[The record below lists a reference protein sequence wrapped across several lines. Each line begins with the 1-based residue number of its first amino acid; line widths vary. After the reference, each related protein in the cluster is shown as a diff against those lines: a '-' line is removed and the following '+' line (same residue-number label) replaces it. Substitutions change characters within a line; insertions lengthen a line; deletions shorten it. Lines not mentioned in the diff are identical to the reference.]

1 MPTCY
6 RHDGEPV
13 LLSKT
18 SVPRLSTAVTKKI
31 AVIGAGP
38 AGLMAAEVLALQ
50 GVSVDLYEW
59 LPSPGR
65 KLLFAGKSGL
75 NVTHSEP
82 YEQFL
87 QRFGGSRSWLQ
98 PALDEFRPDALRQW
112 ATDLGVETFVG
123 SSGRVFPLG
132 FKAAPLLRA
141 WLRRLSDAGV
151 TLHTRHRWQ
160 GWDSAGALIF
170 ETSNGRVEVKADA
183 TVLALGGASWP
194 RLGSDGL
201 WQSWLTSRGVEMAP
215 FRPANVGFNVAWST
229 HFLER
234 FEGKPL
240 KGVGLSVAG
249 ERARGDVVITQN
261 GIEGGAVYELSSI
274 LRDAI
279 ARNGTTELLFD
290 LLPDR
295 SESQIRERLERP
307 RGKRSRAN
315 HLRQSIGLTG
325 AKAAL
330 LREGR
335 GPEQYKDAA
344 RLAALV
350 KGCPLELQGPR
361 PVAEAISTA
370 GGVMREAVTPDYMI
384 RAMPGV
390 FCAGEMLDW
399 EVRTGGYLLTACFAT
414 GRAAGAGASRWL
426 AA

>member
-1 MPTCY
+1 
-6 RHDGEPV
+6 
-13 LLSKT
+13 
-18 SVPRLSTAVTKKI
+18 VTKKAAI
-31 AVIGAGP
+31 IGAGP
-38 AGLMAAEVLALQ
+38 AGLMAAEVLGGQ
-50 GVSVDLYEW
+50 GVSVDLYES

-75 NVTHSEP
+75 NVTHAEP
-82 YEQFL
+82 YEKFV
-87 QRFGGSRSWLQ
+87 QRFGATQSWLQ
-98 PALDEFRPDALRQW
+98 PALDAFRPDAVRQW

-123 SSGRVFPLG
+123 SSGRVFPVG

-141 WLRRLSDAGV
+141 WLRRLADAGA

-160 GWDSAGALIF
+160 GWGSAGALMF
-170 ETSNGRVEVKADA
+170 ETPNGPVEVNADA

-201 WQSWLTSRGVEMAP
+201 WQSWLASRGVEMAP
-215 FRPANVGFNVAWST
+215 FLPSNVGFDVAWST

-234 FEGKPL
+234 FEGTPL
-240 KGVGLSVAG
+240 KGVGLRAAG
-249 ERARGDVVITQN
+249 ESARGDVVITAN
-261 GIEGGAVYELSSI
+261 GIEGGAVYELSAI

-279 ARNGTTELLFD
+279 ARDGTTKLSFD

-315 HLRQSIGLTG
+315 HLRQSVGLTG

-335 GPEQYKDAA
+335 GTEGHADAA
-344 RLAALV
+344 RLSALV
-350 KGCPLELQGPR
+350 KAYPLELQAPR
-361 PVAEAISTA
+361 PVAEAISSA
-370 GGVMREAVTPDYMI
+370 GGVRHEAVTPDYMI
-384 RAMPGV
+384 KTMPGV

-414 GRAAGAGASRWL
+414 GRAAGAGAALWL
-426 AA
+426 AT

>member
-1 MPTCY
+1 MEIQPPSPTA
-6 RHDGEPV
+6 D
-13 LLSKT
+13 
-18 SVPRLSTAVTKKI
+18 VTKKVAI
-31 AVIGAGP
+31 IGAGP
-38 AGLMAAEVLALQ
+38 AGLMAAEVLGGQ
-50 GVSVDLYEW
+50 GVSVDLYES

-75 NVTHSEP
+75 NVTHAEP
-82 YEQFL
+82 YEKFV
-87 QRFGGSRSWLQ
+87 QRFGATQSWLQ
-98 PALDEFRPDALRQW
+98 PALDAFRPDAVRQW
-112 ATDLGVETFVG
+112 ATDLGIETFVG
-123 SSGRVFPLG
+123 SSGRVFPVG

-141 WLRRLSDAGV
+141 WLRSLADAGA

-160 GWDSAGALIF
+160 GWGSAGALMF
-170 ETSNGRVEVKADA
+170 ETPDGPVEVNADA

-194 RLGSDGL
+194 RLGSDGH
-201 WQSWLTSRGVEMAP
+201 WQSWLASRGVEMAP
-215 FRPANVGFNVAWST
+215 FLPSNVGFDVAWST

-234 FEGKPL
+234 FEGTPL
-240 KGVGLSVAG
+240 KGVGLRAAG
-249 ERARGDVVITQN
+249 ERARGDVVITAN

-279 ARNGTTELLFD
+279 ARDGTTKLSFD

-315 HLRQSIGLTG
+315 HLRQSVGLTG

-335 GPEQYKDAA
+335 GTEGHVDAA

-350 KGCPLELQGPR
+350 KAYPLELQAPR
-361 PVAEAISTA
+361 PVAEAISSA

-384 RAMPGV
+384 KTMPGV

-414 GRAAGAGASRWL
+414 GRAAGAGAARWL
-426 AA
+426 AP

>member
-1 MPTCY
+1 MEIRP
-6 RHDGEPV
+6 P
-13 LLSKT
+13 SA
-18 SVPRLSTAVTKKI
+18 TADVTKKVAI
-31 AVIGAGP
+31 IGAGP
-38 AGLMAAEVLALQ
+38 AGLMAAEVLGGQ
-50 GVSVDLYEW
+50 GVSVDLYES

-75 NVTHSEP
+75 NVTHAEP
-82 YEQFL
+82 YENFL
-87 QRFGGSRSWLQ
+87 QRFGATRSWLQ
-98 PALDEFRPDALRQW
+98 PALDAFRPDAVRLW

-123 SSGRVFPLG
+123 SSGRVFPIG

-141 WLRRLSDAGV
+141 WLRRLADSGA

-160 GWDSAGALIF
+160 GWGSAGALMF
-170 ETSNGRVEVKADA
+170 ETPDGPVEVNADA

-194 RLGSDGL
+194 RLGSDGH
-201 WQSWLTSRGVEMAP
+201 WQSWLASRGVEMAP
-215 FRPANVGFNVAWST
+215 FLPSNVGFDVAWSA

-234 FEGKPL
+234 FEGTPL
-240 KGVGLSVAG
+240 KGVGLCAAG
-249 ERARGDVVITQN
+249 EGARGDVVITAN

-279 ARNGTTELLFD
+279 ARDGTTKLSFD

-315 HLRQSIGLTG
+315 HLRQSVGLTG
-325 AKAAL
+325 VKAAL

-335 GPEQYKDAA
+335 GIEGHADAA

-350 KGCPLELQGPR
+350 KAYPLELQAPR
-361 PVAEAISTA
+361 PVAEAISSA

-384 RAMPGV
+384 KTMPGV

-414 GRAAGAGASRWL
+414 GRAAGAGAALWL
-426 AA
+426 AT

>member
-1 MPTCY
+1 
-6 RHDGEPV
+6 
-13 LLSKT
+13 
-18 SVPRLSTAVTKKI
+18 
-31 AVIGAGP
+31 
-38 AGLMAAEVLALQ
+38 AEVLGGQ
-50 GVSVDLYEW
+50 GVSVDLYES

-75 NVTHSEP
+75 NVTHAEP
-82 YEQFL
+82 YEKFV
-87 QRFGGSRSWLQ
+87 QRFGATQSWLQ
-98 PALDEFRPDALRQW
+98 PALDAFRPDAVRQW
-112 ATDLGVETFVG
+112 ATDLGIETFVG
-123 SSGRVFPLG
+123 SSGRVFPVG

-141 WLRRLSDAGV
+141 WLRRLADAGA

-160 GWDSAGALIF
+160 GWGSAGALMF
-170 ETSNGRVEVKADA
+170 ETPDGPVEVNADA

-194 RLGSDGL
+194 RLGSDGH
-201 WQSWLTSRGVEMAP
+201 WQSWLASRGVEMAP
-215 FRPANVGFNVAWST
+215 FLPSNVGFDVAWSA

-234 FEGKPL
+234 FEGTPL
-240 KGVGLSVAG
+240 KGVGLRAAG
-249 ERARGDVVITQN
+249 ERARGDVVITAN

-279 ARNGTTELLFD
+279 ARDGTTKLSFD

-315 HLRQSIGLTG
+315 HLRQSVGLTG

-335 GPEQYKDAA
+335 GTEGHADAA

-350 KGCPLELQGPR
+350 KAYPLELQAPR
-361 PVAEAISTA
+361 PVAEAISSA

-384 RAMPGV
+384 KTMPGV

-414 GRAAGAGASRWL
+414 GRAAGAGAARWL
-426 AA
+426 AP

>member
-1 MPTCY
+1 MMEIRP
-6 RHDGEPV
+6 P
-13 LLSKT
+13 SA
-18 SVPRLSTAVTKKI
+18 TADVTKKVAI
-31 AVIGAGP
+31 IGAGP
-38 AGLMAAEVLALQ
+38 AGLMAAEVLGGQ
-50 GVSVDLYEW
+50 GVSVDLYES

-75 NVTHSEP
+75 NVTHAEP
-82 YEQFL
+82 YENFL
-87 QRFGGSRSWLQ
+87 QRFGATRSWLQ
-98 PALDEFRPDALRQW
+98 PALDAFRPDAVRLW

-123 SSGRVFPLG
+123 SSGRVFPIG

-141 WLRRLSDAGV
+141 WLRRLADSGA

-160 GWDSAGALIF
+160 GWGSAGALMF
-170 ETSNGRVEVKADA
+170 ETPDGPVEVNADA

-194 RLGSDGL
+194 RLGSDGH
-201 WQSWLTSRGVEMAP
+201 WQSWLASRGVEMAP
-215 FRPANVGFNVAWST
+215 FLPSNVGFDVAWSA

-234 FEGKPL
+234 FEGTPL
-240 KGVGLSVAG
+240 KGVGLCAAG
-249 ERARGDVVITQN
+249 EGARGDVVITAN

-279 ARNGTTELLFD
+279 ARDGTTKLSFD

-315 HLRQSIGLTG
+315 HLRQSVGLTG
-325 AKAAL
+325 VKAAL

-335 GPEQYKDAA
+335 GIEGHADAA

-350 KGCPLELQGPR
+350 KAYPLELQAPR
-361 PVAEAISTA
+361 PVAEAISSA

-384 RAMPGV
+384 KTMPGV

-414 GRAAGAGASRWL
+414 GRAAGAGAALWL
-426 AA
+426 AT

>member
-1 MPTCY
+1 MMEIRP
-6 RHDGEPV
+6 P
-13 LLSKT
+13 SA
-18 SVPRLSTAVTKKI
+18 TADVTKKVAI
-31 AVIGAGP
+31 IGAGP
-38 AGLMAAEVLALQ
+38 AGLMAAEVLGGQ
-50 GVSVDLYEW
+50 GVSVDLYES

-75 NVTHSEP
+75 NVTHAEP
-82 YEQFL
+82 YENFL
-87 QRFGGSRSWLQ
+87 QRFGATRSWLQ
-98 PALDEFRPDALRQW
+98 PALDAFRPDAVRLW

-123 SSGRVFPLG
+123 SSGRVFPIG

-141 WLRRLSDAGV
+141 WLRRLADSGA

-160 GWDSAGALIF
+160 GWGSAGALMF
-170 ETSNGRVEVKADA
+170 ETPDGPVEVNADA

-194 RLGSDGL
+194 RLGSDGH
-201 WQSWLTSRGVEMAP
+201 WQSWLASRGVEMAP
-215 FRPANVGFNVAWST
+215 FLPSNVGFDVAWSA

-234 FEGKPL
+234 FEGTPL
-240 KGVGLSVAG
+240 KGVGLCAAG
-249 ERARGDVVITQN
+249 EGARGDVVITAN

-279 ARNGTTELLFD
+279 ARDGTTKLSFD

-315 HLRQSIGLTG
+315 HLRQSVGLTG

-335 GPEQYKDAA
+335 GTEGHADAA

-350 KGCPLELQGPR
+350 KAYPLELQAPR
-361 PVAEAISTA
+361 PVAEAISSA

-384 RAMPGV
+384 KTMPGV

-414 GRAAGAGASRWL
+414 GRAAGAGAALWL
-426 AA
+426 AT

>member
-1 MPTCY
+1 
-6 RHDGEPV
+6 
-13 LLSKT
+13 
-18 SVPRLSTAVTKKI
+18 
-31 AVIGAGP
+31 
-38 AGLMAAEVLALQ
+38 MAAEVLAAQ
-50 GVSVDLYEW
+50 GVSVDLYES

-82 YEQFL
+82 YEKFL
-87 QRFGGSRSWLQ
+87 QRFGATRSWLQ
-98 PALDEFRPDALRQW
+98 PALDAFRPDALRQW

-123 SSGRVFPLG
+123 SSGRVFPVG

-141 WLRRLSDAGV
+141 WLRRLSDAGA

-160 GWDSAGALIF
+160 GWDSAGALMF
-170 ETSNGRVEVKADA
+170 ETPNGPVEVKADA

-201 WQSWLTSRGVEMAP
+201 WQSWLTSRGVEISP
-215 FRPANVGFNVAWST
+215 FLPSNVGFDVAWST

-234 FEGKPL
+234 FEGTPL
-240 KGVGLSVAG
+240 KGVGLRAAG
-249 ERARGDVVITQN
+249 ESARGDVVITQN

-279 ARNGTTELLFD
+279 ARDGTTKLSFD

-295 SESQIRERLERP
+295 SEPQIRERLERP

-315 HLRQSIGLTG
+315 HLRQSVGLTG

-335 GPEQYKDAA
+335 GTERHADAA

-350 KGCPLELQGPR
+350 KAYPLELQAPR
-361 PVAEAISTA
+361 PVAEAISSA
-370 GGVMREAVTPDYMI
+370 GGVMRESVTLDYMI
-384 RAMPGV
+384 KTMPGV

-414 GRAAGAGASRWL
+414 GRAAGAGAARWL